1 MSRENR
7 PRVPMHRPLTFISYM
22 IIISTQKSNNIY
34 AAYKNVKNAGKNK
47 GALPVPLHI
56 RNAPTGLMK
65 DLGCGKGYKYAHD
78 YKEAY
83 TSQEYLPEK
92 LKGSRFYFP
101 SERGYE
107 KKIKVRL
114 EKWRRQRKKT

>member
-1 MSRENR
+1 MSSENR

-34 AAYKNVKNAGKNK
+34 AAYKNVKNAVKNK

-65 DLGCGKGYKYAHD
+65 DLGYGKGYKYAHD
-78 YKEAY
+78 YEGAY
-83 TSQEYLPEK
+83 TTQEYLPEK
-92 LKGSRFYFP
+92 LKGRRFFFP
-101 SERGYE
+101 PRGNM
-107 KKIKVRL
+107 K
-114 EKWRRQRKKT
+114 RK